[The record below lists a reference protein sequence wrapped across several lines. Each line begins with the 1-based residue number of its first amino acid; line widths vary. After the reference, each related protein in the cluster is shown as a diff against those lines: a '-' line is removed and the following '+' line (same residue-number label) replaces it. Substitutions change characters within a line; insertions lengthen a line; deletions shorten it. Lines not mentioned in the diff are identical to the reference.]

1 VRFVSPKDDDAV
13 AVVARS
19 VEAKV
24 VDGENGTEIGN
35 GNGNG
40 NGNGADNGDDDGAS
54 NGGETGAEESPTVG
68 TDATIDESGASP
80 TPDEPAPQ
88 ED

>member
-24 VDGENGTEIGN
+24 VDGENGTEN

-40 NGNGADNGDDDGAS
+40 NGNGDDDGAS